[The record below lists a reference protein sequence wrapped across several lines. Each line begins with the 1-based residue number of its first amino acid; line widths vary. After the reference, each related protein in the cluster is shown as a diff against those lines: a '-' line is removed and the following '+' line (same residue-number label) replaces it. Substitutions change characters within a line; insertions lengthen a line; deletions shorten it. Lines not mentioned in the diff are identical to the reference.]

1 MMEVGPPHTR
11 LSGVGEQTTSSCV
24 GVKAWVVSVEEKAE
38 SNPSGVF
45 YEVTRMPYEPSYYID
60 IIEYSLFPTKISL
73 EKITSLYLQEG
84 LSVQQIADK
93 IGVSKTTILN
103 RLHSLDIRKKNRIMT
118 NLKNYR
124 MPIAP
129 YGFQRVN
136 NQLVPLKKEIKI
148 CRMVVSLINNEKLS
162 YSATAR
168 KLGEEGI
175 KNRRGN
181 VSWSNSVITSIY
193 KRWNLKL

>member
-1 MMEVGPPHTR
+1 M
-11 LSGVGEQTTSSCV
+11 
-24 GVKAWVVSVEEKAE
+24 SVEEKAE
-38 SNPSGVF
+38 SNPSGTF

-73 EKITSLYLQEG
+73 ERITSLYLQEG

-118 NLKNYR
+118 NPKNYK

-148 CRMVVSLINNEKLS
+148 CRRVVSLINNEKLS

-168 KLGEEGI
+168 RLEEEGI
-175 KNRRGN
+175 KNRGGKA
-181 VSWSNSVITSIY
+181 SWGNSVITSIY